1 MADELNEAGI
11 EIGESVPVE
20 ACPVCRALKK
30 TCEELGDTGGFCAR
44 LIEEL
49 KQNKLTETDLIGKIN
64 ARFSPDEFRKAWD
77 KTAETID

>member
-1 MADELNEAGI
+1 MGLNDV
-11 EIGESVPVE
+11 EILGEGGTVVE
-20 ACPVCRALKK
+20 TCPVCRALKK
-30 TCEELGDTGGFCAR
+30 TCEKLGDTGGFCAG